1 MLCWTSAM
9 AVRHLFPEK
18 KRVANVGWLFGL
30 SAFAVHV
37 WMAFEGFYG
46 WNFSV
51 ALDETARL
59 TEAVTGWRSSVGL
72 WVNFA
77 FFAVLTADLAMR
89 VLKKGGVG
97 KTQNRI
103 LEILVIFMM
112 INGAVIFA
120 FGPVRWFGSGLLLG
134 LATII
139 WYAKARH
146 RNHA

>member
-1 MLCWTSAM
+1 M
-9 AVRHLFPEK
+9 
-18 KRVANVGWLFGL
+18 GWLLGL

-37 WMAFEGFYG
+37 WTAFDGFYS
-46 WNFSV
+46 WDFSV
-51 ALDETARL
+51 ALDETVRL

-77 FFAVLTADLAMR
+77 FLAVLTADLGLR
-89 VLKKGGVG
+89 ILKKGGVC

-103 LEILVIFMM
+103 LEILVIFMI

-120 FGPVRWFGSGLLLG
+120 IGPVRWFGSGLLLG
-134 LATII
+134 LAAVI
-139 WYAKARH
+139 WYAKIHH